1 MSIIYD
7 FAIISDT
14 PVAGIALVQ
23 AQNEDAWNY
32 LHDELGFETL
42 SDGSAPVWKDTVGD
56 FILTLVALSSP
67 AHAELDAQLSFV

>member
-1 MSIIYD
+1 MSITYD

-14 PVAGIALVQ
+14 PVSGIALVQ

-32 LHDELGFETL
+32 IHDELGFETL

-56 FILTLVALSSP
+56 FISNACC
-67 AHAELDAQLSFV
+67 AQLSCTYI

>member
-1 MSIIYD
+1 MSITYD
-7 FAIISDT
+7 FTIVSDT

-32 LHDELGFETL
+32 IHDELGFETL

-56 FILTLVALSSP
+56 FISNAGC
-67 AHAELDAQLSFV
+67 AQLTCSYL